1 MGSDPTNNGIEQDFI
16 KPGDFEI
23 NTPKKIESFKY
34 SYLHNLKLKRGKK
47 GEGCKSGLQKQG
59 LKPASRY
66 LLSRAL
72 TRGCKSGLQK
82 QGLKQFFIDH

>member
-1 MGSDPTNNGIEQDFI
+1 MGFDFKIKSVGWDFI

-34 SYLHNLKLKRGKK
+34 SYVHTLKLERGKK

-59 LKPASRY
+59 LKHSIDPNRS
-66 LLSRAL
+66 LLSPSFVA
-72 TRGCKSGLQK
+72 KAVYK
-82 QGLKQFFIDH
+82 NKD